1 MSEPG
6 MNDCITG
13 QVSALQH
20 FSTGDGP
27 GIRTTVF
34 LKGCTLRCSWCH
46 NPETQASTPEL
57 MFFRNR
63 CTSCGRCVAVCPTGV
78 HRMIAAGQAEA
89 NQMVTAAQAEATAPV
104 SWPEQT
110 ARPDSSGSTGSVRQ
124 TLHELDRSLCR
135 QCGACVAVCP
145 SEALQLNG
153 VELSVESVMR
163 FVLADVDFYQ
173 TSGGGVTLS
182 GGEPLLQPD
191 FCLALARACKEHD
204 IHVIIDTAGQVP
216 WAAFAQI
223 IPFVDTFYYDLKG
236 TCSDDY
242 RQVTGG
248 DFDLILSN
256 LKRLVA
262 IGAHVVAC
270 VVIIPGLNDDL
281 ATNERLA
288 DVLGTTGVKEV
299 RLLAYHQLGRSKYEA
314 LGREYRLERR
324 CPEQAADLTDEVKL
338 REMQEPQEQRELP
351 ESLEPREQRELP
363 EPPDRSTM
371 AAILAIYERSFKTWL
386 DG

>member
-1 MSEPG
+1 MLFRS
-6 MNDCITG
+6 G

-34 LKGCTLRCSWCH
+34 FKGCSLRCSWCH
-46 NPETQASTPEL
+46 NPETQTSTPEL

-78 HRMIAAGQAEA
+78 HRMVETG
-89 NQMVTAAQAEATAPV
+89 NAEATAPN
-104 SWPEQT
+104 SRSEQT
-110 ARPDSSGSTGSVRQ
+110 ARPDSSGSTGSVQQ
-124 TLHELDRSLCR
+124 TLHELDRSLCL

-145 SEALQLNG
+145 SEVLQLNG
-153 VELSVESVMR
+153 VELSVESVMK
-163 FVLADVDFYQ
+163 FVLADVNFYQ

-236 TCSDDY
+236 TCADDY
-242 RQVTGG
+242 HQTTGG

-256 LKRLVA
+256 LKRLA
-262 IGAHVVAC
+262 AEGAHVVAC

-281 ATNERLA
+281 
-288 DVLGTTGVKEV
+288 
-299 RLLAYHQLGRSKYEA
+299 
-314 LGREYRLERR
+314 
-324 CPEQAADLTDEVKL
+324 
-338 REMQEPQEQRELP
+338 
-351 ESLEPREQRELP
+351 
-363 EPPDRSTM
+363 DRKSVV
-371 AAILAIYERSFKTWL
+371 
-386 DG
+386 